1 MVLCGIWH
9 DFGPFCSQSCSHD
22 CLQEFFFGG
31 GVGDARQVVLNLPVG
46 YYDATEIESRPFLA
60 ARMVM
65 AEADFYQPIKKGLEE
80 LLASKGKSFYLE
92 VTATRRWSEKLK
104 GKIPQGREIVFT
116 FLKKR
121 PDLLGFVEGQH
132 SSNFITV
139 EVKEQIKELD
149 DIYQAKLYK
158 EVFDAKYGFLIT
170 TEPIPGNK
178 TSLQQHL
185 QYFAFCNR

>member
-1 MVLCGIWH
+1 M
-9 DFGPFCSQSCSHD
+9 S
-22 CLQEFFFGG
+22 
-31 GVGDARQVVLNLPVG
+31 ARNLPVG
-46 YYDATEIESRPFLA
+46 CYDATEIESRPFLA

-80 LLASKGKSFYLE
+80 LFASKGKSFYLE

-121 PDLLGFVEGQH
+121 PDLLGFVEGQY
-132 SSNFITV
+132 SSNFVTV
-139 EVKEQIKELD
+139 EVKEQIKKLD

-170 TEPIPGNK
+170 TEPIPEEIKRLCNSTFSILHSATDSIYSFLVIGHFDPIKGHFTDWCEKNPFEEE
-178 TSLQQHL
+178 
-185 QYFAFCNR
+185 QYWK

>member
-1 MVLCGIWH
+1 
-9 DFGPFCSQSCSHD
+9 
-22 CLQEFFFGG
+22 
-31 GVGDARQVVLNLPVG
+31 
-46 YYDATEIESRPFLA
+46 
-60 ARMVM
+60 M

-80 LLASKGKSFYLE
+80 LLVSKGKTFYLE

-121 PDLLGFVEGQH
+121 PDLLGFVEAQY

-139 EVKEQIKELD
+139 EVKEQIKKLD

-170 TEPIPGNK
+170 IEPIPEEIKRLCNSTFSILHSSTDSIYGFLAIGHFDPIKGHFTDWCEKNPFEED
-178 TSLQQHL
+178 
-185 QYFAFCNR
+185 QYWK